1 MDMNEMRSRMRMKV
15 GRPYETKY
23 VSVDDVVAWAATLAL
38 DAGDIVSREAFK
50 FVKDQLETLK

>member
-1 MDMNEMRSRMRMKV
+1 MNEMRSRMRMKV